1 MMPTL
6 TVEQAHVFLR
16 MLTPKGSILHT
27 RIPPQRENA
36 LAVCL
41 TMPAGNSMVINSIVA
56 TRLQRE
62 VWGDGLVHLTKGETT
77 QSIIELLGGL
87 CHGTSAAFTRVDY

>member
-6 TVEQAHVFLR
+6 TVEQAHVFLKT
-16 MLTPKGSILHT
+16 LAPAGSILHT

-41 TMPAGNSMVINSIVA
+41 TMPAGNSMMINNIVA
-56 TRLQRE
+56 TRLHRE
-62 VWGDGLVHLTKGETT
+62 VWGDGLVRLTKGEST

-87 CHGTSAAFTRVDY
+87 CHGSSAAFTRVDY